1 VLWLA
6 AACEDNVGCVF
17 VNGCS
22 GDPPLPPNEALRPVT
37 GEWISSAVPEVVA
50 SFPTGTGHPGTTPV
64 VLVFSETIQIQS
76 VAGAF
81 ELVREGSVQPV
92 PAAQALVSE
101 GRVLVMLPSTTTP
114 LGAGTYV
121 VLLAEDAVVV
131 DLGGQQLDL
140 EAGAEVGRF
149 TVVSDPVEEPQL
161 VTTFPED
168 GAADQG
174 ESLELLAV
182 FDRPLDGAT
191 VTPLAF
197 DVRVDGANPVP
208 DPLAQPLRVGTAPGV
223 PDARVLVYQRLDP
236 DGLPLP
242 FGRSATVE
250 LRLSPA
256 GSELADADGDE
267 LEATTVSFET
277 LAFAAPLGGSLLS
290 DPFDAIGLANLTDGN
305 PEELMLEVELD
316 MAEPNDSLDLYLFG
330 LQRRDDENPPL
341 IALLRTKRLT
351 GTAPIQSTIFTREEI
366 NLQLS
371 AAPADVRFEDGPLT
385 FAFALRRGSAS
396 SPLVVLDL
404 DDAPETILDPELD
417 ITAPVLASWAG
428 LGGTSEFRSELRDLS
443 LAGQANE
450 RVRGVEVST
459 QLGGNGSM
467 PPVVGADEDGFFLA
481 APVPLGRLD
490 GGAATFS
497 AVLRDRAQN
506 PTAAL
511 SGEYLQRGALGPGAF
526 TPGQT
531 LEILVYAGDTL
542 EVIQGARVLVHSDL
556 GNGVDYPF
564 FVATN
569 TGLDGRAMV
578 ATPGNPAVGAILT
591 VVQPGFDLFTLHG
604 VPVTRL
610 SVPLEP
616 SGQTPALA
624 TGRAATSDSG
634 ALAIAGL
641 DRRFDDSRRGA
652 SAPRG
657 FRGMACSLANDTLL
671 CDYEGAPFPPRELGA
686 RSFFAGDFAQ
696 TEAGFSAADVLQAF
710 ALTLPLPPA
719 NPGAEQEA
727 ELEVSGLLAAGPVGD
742 AAQAVPPFRFRLP
755 AASGLVPPFEDDLET
770 SGILFAGLETL
781 VPGLPSAI
789 AVGPAVSFELAADLW
804 TVLGAYPGAIAPAG
818 SLGSAGSVDTDPF
831 VRVELVDT
839 LGSACGVRQRVS
851 TLAAGGPLPEFLAL
865 QAPLP
870 TAPAPGAATG
880 GQAFDLRFVHAIG
893 DARSEGGLYRVTLVD
908 AAQRRWI
915 LWRFDPAG
923 SADVAVRVVDVGDG
937 GLVGLADGVLS
948 ATVVAFAW
956 NGFDATDLLWSDVE
970 RRFELFAR
978 AAPLQFQKP

>member
-1 VLWLA
+1 MLWLA

-22 GDPPLPPNEALRPVT
+22 GDPPLPPNEALQPVT
-37 GEWISSAVPEVVA
+37 GEWIASAVPEVLA

-64 VLVFSETIQIQS
+64 VLVFSETIQIES

-81 ELVREGSVQPV
+81 ELVREGSVQPI

-101 GRVLVMLPSTTTP
+101 GRVLVLLPSTTTP
-114 LGAGTYV
+114 LAAGTYL
-121 VLLAEDAVVV
+121 VLLAEDAVVI
-131 DLGGQQLDL
+131 DLTGQALDL

-149 TVVSDPVEEPQL
+149 TVVADPVEEPQL

-168 GAADQG
+168 GAEDQG
-174 ESLELLAV
+174 ESLELVAV
-182 FDRPLDGAT
+182 FDRPLDAAT

-197 DVRVDGANPVP
+197 DVRVGGANPVP
-208 DPLAQPLRVGTAPGV
+208 DPAAQPLRVGTAPGI
-223 PDARVLVYQRLDP
+223 PDTRVFVYQRLDP

-277 LAFAAPLGGSLLS
+277 LAFAPPLGASLLS

-305 PEELMLEVELD
+305 PEELMVEVELD
-316 MAEPNDSLDLYLFG
+316 MAQPNDSLDLYLFG
-330 LQRRDDENPPL
+330 LQRRDDEDPPL

-459 QLGGNGSM
+459 SLGGNGSM
-467 PPVVGADEDGFFLA
+467 PPVAGADEDGFFLA

-490 GGAATFS
+490 GGATTFS

-511 SGEYLQRGALGPGAF
+511 SGEYRQRGGLGPGAF

-531 LEILVYAGDTL
+531 LEVLVYAGDTL
-542 EVIQGARVLVHSDL
+542 EVVPGARVLVHSDL

-569 TGLDGRAMV
+569 TGPDGRAMV

-616 SGQTPALA
+616 SGQTPSLA

-652 SAPRG
+652 QAPRG
-657 FRGMACSLANDTLL
+657 FRGMACSLANDVLF

-686 RSFFAGDFAQ
+686 RSFYAGDFAQ

-719 NPGAEQEA
+719 SPGAEQEA
-727 ELEVSGLLAAGPVGD
+727 ELEVLGLLAAGPSSD

-804 TVLGAYPGAIAPAG
+804 TVLGAYPGAISPAG

-831 VRVELVDT
+831 VRVELIDG
-839 LGSACGVRQRVS
+839 LGSACGVRPRLS
-851 TLAAGGPLPEFLAL
+851 TIAAGGPLPEFLAL
-865 QAPLP
+865 QAPLV
-870 TAPAPGAATG
+870 TAPVPGSMTG
-880 GQAFDLRFVHAIG
+880 GQAFDLSFVHAIG
-893 DARSEGGLYRVTLVD
+893 DARSEGGLYRVELVD

-923 SADVAVRVVDVGDG
+923 AADVAVRVVDVADG
-937 GLVGLADGVLS
+937 GLVGLADGTLS
-948 ATVVAFAW
+948 ATVAAYAW

-978 AAPLQFQKP
+978 AAPVQFQKP